1 MARSLWKAGPHKDER
16 CQREAIGTR
25 TNKSYNECGMDFD
38 RPMVAILAVAK
49 CYDVQ
54 PTND

>member
-25 TNKSYNECGMDFD
+25 TTRSYNECGMDFD

-54 PTND
+54 PTV